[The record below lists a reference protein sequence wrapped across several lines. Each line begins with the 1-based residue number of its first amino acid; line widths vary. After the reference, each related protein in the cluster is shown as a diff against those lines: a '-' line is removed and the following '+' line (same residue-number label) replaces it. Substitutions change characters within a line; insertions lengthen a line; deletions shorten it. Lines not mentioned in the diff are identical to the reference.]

1 MVIGFLN
8 LFSVDAKERS
18 QVGKFLMNF
27 HQEFGITIGRFQ
39 TKSVTVILAQSA
51 LAEWHGKDPE
61 KLATHAKFLYYVEEN
76 KKTLTARIGSLAR
89 ASKCKLSLRT

>member
-1 MVIGFLN
+1 MKIIGLSIKIS
-8 LFSVDAKERS
+8 LV
-18 QVGKFLMNF
+18 NF
-27 HQEFGITIGRFQ
+27 QQEFGITIGRFQ
-39 TKSVTVILAQSA
+39 TKSAIVILAQSA

-89 ASKCKLSLRT
+89 ASKCKLSLPT